1 MEEYEIEI
9 TETADVVL
17 PQTPLNGRPRRGRV
31 ERGARGLGWFGVGL
45 GLVELAAPGALA
57 RLIGGTNTR
66 RQRRTVR
73 TLGLREV
80 ATGVAI
86 LTRPRSGVWRWT
98 RLAGDL
104 MDLALLGAAGRSR
117 QANRRRLWMAAG
129 AVVGVTVVDGL
140 ASVRASRIAGG
151 EGQDPD
157 ATTAVRTIQT
167 ITVNRPVDEVFRFW
181 RDFENLPQFM
191 ENLES
196 VTVLDSRRSHWCAR
210 SLAGRKVEWE
220 AELVEVRDNEL
231 IAWRSVDGVGSDVS
245 NAGSVRFAP
254 APGGRGTE
262 IHVDLQYEP
271 PAGRLGAQVAT
282 VVARLFGKEP
292 GQQVMADLRRFKQV
306 MEVGEVIRSDA
317 SIQRGAHP
325 ARGGRTPPH

>member
-1 MEEYEIEI
+1 M
-9 TETADVVL
+9 
-17 PQTPLNGRPRRGRV
+17 
-31 ERGARGLGWFGVGL
+31 
-45 GLVELAAPGALA
+45 
-57 RLIGGTNTR
+57 
-66 RQRRTVR
+66 
-73 TLGLREV
+73 
-80 ATGVAI
+80 
-86 LTRPRSGVWRWT
+86 RPRSGLWLWT

-117 QANRRRLWMAAG
+117 RTDRRRLWMALG
-129 AVVGVTVVDGL
+129 TVVGVTVVDGL
-140 ASVRASRIAGG
+140 ASVRAHRMAGG
-151 EGQDPD
+151 DGREGGDGKEERTAD
-157 ATTAVRTIQT
+157 AATSVRTIQT

-181 RDFENLPQFM
+181 RDFENLPEFM

-210 SLAGRKVEWE
+210 SLAGRKVEWD
-220 AELVEVRDNEL
+220 AELVEVRESEL
-231 IAWRSVDGVGSDVS
+231 IAWRSVDGAGSDVA

-271 PAGRLGAQVAT
+271 PAGRLGANVAKMI
-282 VVARLFGKEP
+282 AKMFGKEP

-317 SIQRGAHP
+317 SIHRGSHP
-325 ARGGRTPPH
+325 AQPVRGGRTLSHRF